1 MIFIIFSSLIFINL
15 FSYIFNDIDFH
26 LILHSHMD
34 PGWIFTYDQYY
45 QTKVR
50 YIYNFILKYLLE
62 NPDRTFVYVE
72 IINFK
77 RWYTLD
83 INDYQRQQVKDLVKS
98 KRIEFVGGGLVMNDE
113 ATPYYQ
119 DIIDNIR
126 LGNQFIYDE
135 FNERVKIG
143 WYLDPFGHS
152 SANAYIYNKLGYE
165 YLFLNRID
173 FQHLAQRIENGSLE
187 FFWKPNKYSDNKVFT
202 HIFPLHYGNGFYI
215 DYFFDE
221 SLFPRSLNVSVLTN
235 KFIETI
241 KKTRKGFIHDQHIL
255 LLGDDFTY
263 SYNDNNVQKF
273 FKIIEYFKD
282 NLVDGEKWNFFFS
295 TPSRYINSIKKYF
308 DKLNVEEDFDFY
320 PYAEKKH
327 CYWTGY
333 FTSRPYLKGIIKQI
347 SNIYL
352 IFSKLLTEY
361 RLSYLDDINN
371 LENLGYNLGL
381 LQHHDAITGTAK
393 KIVNTDYI
401 RHTKNNI
408 SEAEN
413 IIMNNTND
421 IFKDQFRI
429 NKICYSNPI
438 VDFGCGNLFKIFD
451 DENKSEII
459 VGLYNPRIEGELLIT
474 IEIYEYINDKNY
486 NYYIKDNENKIIK
499 SDFMC
504 IPNENFG
511 YQYNCILSF
520 FYNFKKNTLFSS
532 IILVKENNTSKETKP
547 LINAYNENE
556 EINIISDENNVKNLI
571 FYKNFS
577 FLLQYYDNY
586 KLNNLTISIL
596 NGIYTGFP
604 VHEINATEE
613 YIRNNESNPDG
624 AYVFTPIELYP
635 NEVNIDINLSYYF
648 KGDISTSIILRN
660 ENTSFSI
667 ITFFNN
673 KNFFKIDTI
682 LDKVSNENLQKNYLM
697 LIKTNINNVETIN
710 NFTTNYFFT
719 DSNGLFMMKR
729 YKNYSTKFEFKH
741 DETVSNN
748 FFPVTTCASIKDED
762 MKLNLFNDRPQSI
775 GCLRTGEIIV
785 ILNRQSKFDD
795 YKGLDEKL
803 YEKESFSTFFKIT
816 HILSFGIDS
825 KNSISK
831 DFIYNYFHNTPFLFK
846 TDKKF
851 NNVNSVLNNVII
863 SSKNIREKY
872 QIINKDLII
881 VQFYVDYDEY
891 FERDKNLKNGI
902 VSIKTENL
910 RNLKIKIKIDFNGIE
925 YKDITNLNE
934 QKKFLYGNSID
945 TDIKISN
952 NDLVY
957 VHFYLENY

>member
-1 MIFIIFSSLIFINL
+1 
-15 FSYIFNDIDFH
+15 
-26 LILHSHMD
+26 MD
-34 PGWIFTYDQYY
+34 PGWILTYDQYY
-45 QTKVR
+45 QTKVKS
-50 YIYNFILKYLLE
+50 IYNFILKYLLE

-126 LGNQFIYDE
+126 LGNQFIFDE

-152 SANAYIYNKLGYE
+152 SANAYLYNKLGYE
-165 YLFLNRID
+165 YLFINRID
-173 FQHLAQRIENGSLE
+173 FQHLEQRIENGSLE
-187 FFWKPNKYSDNKVFT
+187 FMWKPNKYSDNKVFT
-202 HIFPLHYGNGFYI
+202 HIFPLHYGNGFYME
-215 DYFFDE
+215 YFSDE
-221 SLFPRSLNVSVLTN
+221 SLFPRNVNISELAN
-235 KFIETI
+235 KFIQTI

-273 FKIIEYFKD
+273 LKIIEYFKD
-282 NLVDGEKWNFFFS
+282 NLVDEEKWNFFFS
-295 TPSRYINSIKKYF
+295 TPSKYLKSIEKYIN
-308 DKLNVEEDFDFY
+308 KLNVEEDFDFY
-320 PYAEKKH
+320 PYAEKKY

-333 FTSRPYLKGIIKQI
+333 FTSRPYLKGIIKKL

-361 RLSYLDDINN
+361 RLNYLSDINN
-371 LENLGYNLGL
+371 LEFLGYNLGL

-393 KIVNTDYI
+393 RLVNADYI
-401 RHTKNNI
+401 KHTKNNI

-421 IFKDQFRI
+421 IFQNQFKI
-429 NKICYSNPI
+429 NRICYSNPI
-438 VDFGCGNLFKIFD
+438 VDFGCDNVFKIINND
-451 DENKSEII
+451 DNNETNNESNNEII
-459 VGLYNPRIEGELLIT
+459 IGLYNPRIEGELLIT
-474 IEIYEYINDKNY
+474 IEITEIDSDK
-486 NYYIKDNENKIIK
+486 NYYIKDNENSLIK

-504 IPNENFG
+504 IPKENFE
-511 YQYNCILSF
+511 YNYNCILSF

-532 IILVKENNTSKETKP
+532 IILRKENNIKKETIA
-547 LINAYNENE
+547 LNNAFNENE
-556 EINIISDENNVKNLI
+556 EINIISDNYNVKNLI

-577 FLLQYYDNY
+577 FFLQYYDNN
-586 KLNNLTISIL
+586 KLNNLTMSIL

-604 VHEINATEE
+604 AYEKNNTDDYV
-613 YIRNNESNPDG
+613 RNRESNADG
-624 AYVFTPIELYP
+624 AYVFTPFELYP
-635 NEVNIDINLSYYF
+635 NEVNIDLNLSYFF
-648 KGDISTSIILRN
+648 KGDLSTSIILRN

-682 LDKVSNENLQKNYLM
+682 LDKVSSEYLKKNYLM
-697 LIKTNINNVETIN
+697 LIKTNINNIETIN
-710 NFTTNYFFT
+710 SNFTTNYFFT
-719 DSNGLFMMKR
+719 DSNGLYMMKR
-729 YKNYSTKFEFKH
+729 YKNYSTKFEYTH
-741 DETVSNN
+741 NETVSNN
-748 FFPVTTCASIKDED
+748 FFPVTTCASIKDKD
-762 MKLNLFNDRPQSI
+762 MKLNLFVDRPQSI
-775 GCLRTGEIIV
+775 GCLRAGEIIV
-785 ILNRQSKFDD
+785 ILNRQSTADD
-795 YKGLDEKL
+795 FKGLGEKL
-803 YEKESFSTFFKIT
+803 YENESFSTFFKIS

-825 KNSISK
+825 ENSISK

-846 TDKKF
+846 TEKKF
-851 NNVNSVLNNVII
+851 NNVTSILDDVII

-872 QIINKDLII
+872 QIVNKDLII

-891 FERDKNLKNGI
+891 FERDKKLKNGI

-910 RNLKIKIKIDFNGIE
+910 RNLKIKMKIDFNGIE
-925 YKDITNLNE
+925 YKNISNLYE
-934 QKKFLYGNSID
+934 QKKFLYGNNIN
-945 TDIKISN
+945 TNIKISN
-952 NDLVY
+952 NDFVY